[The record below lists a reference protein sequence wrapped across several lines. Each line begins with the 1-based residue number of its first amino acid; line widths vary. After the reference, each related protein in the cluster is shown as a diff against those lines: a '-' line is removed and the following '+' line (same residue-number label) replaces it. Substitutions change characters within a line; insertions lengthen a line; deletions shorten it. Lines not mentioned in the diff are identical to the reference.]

1 MSLNFKPD
9 CKTQWLWTVIGC
21 EKRLYFGK
29 KNIDFDLCGYID
41 QLELLYFGEIPLG
54 SHDEDS
60 NDAGASLLIDSHGC
74 EISNPVWALLDYVLE
89 KGGERPVFVG
99 WDNDVPDWAL
109 LADEAH
115 RAAKALAAINV

>member
-1 MSLNFKPD
+1 MDVNNVFISATNL
-9 CKTQWLWTVIGC
+9 
-21 EKRLYFGK
+21 
-29 KNIDFDLCGYID
+29 DFDLRGYVD

-60 NDAGASLLIDSHGC
+60 NDAGASLLIDSHSC
-74 EISNPVWALLDYVLE
+74 EIADPVWALLDYVLE
-89 KGGERPVFVG
+89 KGGERPVLVG